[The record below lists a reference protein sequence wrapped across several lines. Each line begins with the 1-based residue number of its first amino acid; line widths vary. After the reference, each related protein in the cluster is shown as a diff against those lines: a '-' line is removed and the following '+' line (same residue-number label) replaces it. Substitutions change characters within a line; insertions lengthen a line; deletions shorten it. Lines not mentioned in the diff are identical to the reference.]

1 MMCCGNVKDHSMWDP
16 SRGCAQVLTGS
27 VKFVGQ
33 PYYFHHRDYLSGLAL
48 DHQECDSSKDPSA
61 RLAV

>member
-1 MMCCGNVKDHSMWDP
+1 MLKIIRYGTHLGAVH
-16 SRGCAQVLTGS
+16 RVLTGS

-48 DHQECDSSKDPSA
+48 DHQECDSSNDPSA

>member
-1 MMCCGNVKDHSMWDP
+1 M
-16 SRGCAQVLTGS
+16 LTGS

-48 DHQECDSSKDPSA
+48 DHQECDSSNDPSA
-61 RLAV
+61 RLIFKIHRFATDTNKFIIPHNSF